1 MRGWREVQ
9 VAFGIRTNI
18 TPVIREIKGKKLI
31 FWFRNGNGEIAD
43 IVTALKSKGANVSV
57 VWDDKEGLTGI
68 VLNA

>member
-43 IVTALKSKGANVSV
+43 IVTALKSKGAKVSV